1 MYLALDKQTGDLI
14 LPASGGIERVAD
26 GRFIVQQVQCKLR
39 TLLGEWIPDTTVG
52 WLARS
57 DFEKDYD
64 SFEIEK
70 RARTII
76 LQTQGVLIINN
87 LKSTYSQ
94 RKLSITFN
102 ATTVFGDIDLTV
114 PWS

>member
-1 MYLALDKQTGDLI
+1 MYVALGKQTGDLI
-14 LPASGGIERVAD
+14 LSAGGGIERVTG
-26 GRFIVQQVQCKLR
+26 GRFVTQQVQCKLR
-39 TLLGEWIPDTTVG
+39 TLLGEWIPDKKIG
-52 WLARS
+52 WLSRD
-57 DFEKDYD
+57 DFEKNYD
-64 SFEIEK
+64 AFEIEK

-76 LQTQGVLIINN
+76 LETEGVLIINN

-102 ATTVFGDIDLTV
+102 ATTVYGDIDLTV